1 MLLNFIKGHMG
12 NNTIIFLRGQ
22 QIPRGK
28 ELDIALEILKPQ
40 AISGHD
46 VGIIYPPTLGGDL
59 KVKIVG
65 LTSRA
70 FITACGGLTQVL
82 GKVLVETDFA
92 EFLHIPIHEPQT
104 QIVLE
109 TDGGNTQITVEV
121 ERGKAVRIWTDMR
134 SFVDECYN
142 LGVACL
148 DLNGVEAWKIGKFL
162 VIDGDKVK
170 NAYPD
175 VAFESLDD
183 KTKQLLL
190 QLQDEFKRM
199 TSPQN
204 ADFSVY
210 DWNTK
215 NTGDLRVVFPHNL
228 RTGHVEPACGTGFVA
243 TGIGVWEMGEL
254 EGRGMIEDG
263 AARFR
268 YECGGA
274 PVLGGSEYTQIH
286 MMSNAAKVTD
296 VKFSHSVIEIL
307 EQGKE
312 TL

>member
-1 MLLNFIKGHMG
+1 MG
-12 NNTIIFLRGQ
+12 NNTIIFLQGQ
-22 QIPRGK
+22 QIPKGK
-28 ELDIALEILKPQ
+28 ELDVALEILKPQ
-40 AISGHD
+40 VISGHD

-70 FITACGGLTQVL
+70 FITACGGLTQVV

-92 EFLHIPIHEPQT
+92 RFLPIPIHEPQT
-104 QIVLE
+104 RIVLE

-121 ERGKAVRIWTDMR
+121 ARGKAVRVWTDMR
-134 SFVDECYN
+134 SFVDECYDM
-142 LGVACL
+142 GVASI

-170 NAYPD
+170 KAYPE
-175 VAFESLDD
+175 VALENLDD
-183 KTKQLLL
+183 RTKQVLL
-190 QLQDEFKRM
+190 QLQDEFKKL
-199 TSPQN
+199 TSPRN

-210 DWNTK
+210 DWNPK
-215 NTGDLRVVFPHNL
+215 NAGDLRVVFPHDL

-243 TGIGVWEMGEL
+243 TSVSVWEMGEL
-254 EGRGMIEDG
+254 QNRGMIEDG
-263 AARFR
+263 EVCFQ

-286 MMSNAAKVTD
+286 MKSDGEKVTD
-296 VKFSHSVIEIL
+296 VKFSHNVIEIL
-307 EQGKE
+307 EQGRI

>member
-1 MLLNFIKGHMG
+1 MLLDFIKGHMG
-12 NNTIIFLRGQ
+12 NNMIIFLWGQ

-28 ELDIALEILKPQ
+28 ELDVALEILKPQ

-92 EFLHIPIHEPQT
+92 GFLHIPIHEPQT

-109 TDGGNTQITVEV
+109 TDGGNMHITVEV
-121 ERGKAVRIWTDMR
+121 ERGKAVRVWTDMR
-134 SFVDECYN
+134 SFVDECYDM
-142 LGVACL
+142 GVASL
-148 DLNGVEAWKIGKFL
+148 YLNGVEAWKIGKFL
-162 VIDGDKVK
+162 VIDGDKVEK
-170 NAYPD
+170 AYPD
-175 VAFESLDD
+175 VALENMDD
-183 KTKQLLL
+183 KTQQVLL

-199 TSPQN
+199 TSPKN
-204 ADFSVY
+204 SDFSVY
-210 DWNTK
+210 DWNPK
-215 NTGDLRVVFPHNL
+215 NAGDLRIVFPHNL

-254 EGRGMIEDG
+254 ESRGMIEDRG
-263 AARFR
+263 VCFR

-286 MMSNAAKVTD
+286 MMSDGEKVTD
-296 VKFSHSVIEIL
+296 VEFFHSIIEIL
-307 EQGKE
+307 EQGRI